1 MAGKM
6 IAIGTVGG
14 SAVAALTWENIP
26 QTFESLEIQFSV
38 MAAAS
43 VTSDS
48 IYMSY
53 NNSVSDTDRWWCNGQ
68 YLNNSSWQALSQKI
82 GTGTAAWIGST
93 PGQAAPSTA
102 MQAGGIIRIMNYS
115 TAHRVAGAGLRNIS
129 AYSENWWGTN
139 TSGSSPTNEYYSF
152 SHGHDT
158 NTGTPSAGTSVNRID
173 LFLNGGGNFTATS
186 SATLYGLPKA

>member
-6 IAIGTVGG
+6 EALGTAGG
-14 SAVAALTWENIP
+14 SAVAALTWTDIP

-53 NNSVSDTDRWWCNGQ
+53 NNDVSEYRWFCSGY
-68 YLNNSSWQALSQKI
+68 YLNNSSYNAVSAKI
-82 GTGTAAWIGST
+82 GSGTAAWIGSC
-93 PGQAAPSTA
+93 PGQAAPSTG

-115 TAHRVAGAGLRNIS
+115 TAHRVSGAGLKNIS

-139 TSGSSPTNEYYSF
+139 TSGSSPTNDHYVH

-158 NTGTPSAGTSVNRID
+158 STGTPAAGTSINRID

-186 SATLYGLPKA
+186 SATLYGLPKE

>member
-14 SAVAALTWENIP
+14 SAVSALTWENIP

-38 MAAAS
+38 MGAAS
-43 VTSDS
+43 VTSEN

-53 NNSVSDTDRWWCNGQ
+53 NNDVTEARWWCNGQ
-68 YLNNSSWQALSQKI
+68 YLNNSSWTALSQEI
-82 GTGTAAWIGST
+82 QTGTAAWIGT
-93 PGQAAPSTA
+93 CPAQAAPSTG

-115 TAHRVAGAGLRNIS
+115 TAHRVTGAGLRNIS
-129 AYSENWWGTN
+129 AFSENWWGTN
-139 TSGSSPTNEYYSF
+139 TSGSSPVNEYYSF

-158 NTGTPSAGTSVNRID
+158 NTGTPAAGTSINRID
-173 LFLNGGGNFTATS
+173 LFLFSGNNFTATS